1 MLAPPTALVLRKEA
15 GKKTNVRSRASL
27 SLQAQEQQQQHQH
40 LNESLPSMQL
50 YFSPQYSMQPLTNQH
65 VMASTECVS
74 MNELPLSEH
83 VEATFYPPLAPLNET
98 PLPLKEIQ
106 ASVMGVSVKLLP
118 GKYFKIM
125 RKYLPVRDISNSVAR
140 LIMVI
145 KISTK

>member
-1 MLAPPTALVLRKEA
+1 
-15 GKKTNVRSRASL
+15 
-27 SLQAQEQQQQHQH
+27 
-40 LNESLPSMQL
+40 
-50 YFSPQYSMQPLTNQH
+50 
-65 VMASTECVS
+65 